1 MIFCSTLSNWVLE
14 FEKWAP
20 SVVVVAYKGSPA
32 MRRNIQSQ
40 MRATKFN
47 VLLTTYEYIIKDK
60 AVLAKASV
68 TVTLPVTACL
78 CSLILKDVP
87 RDMSRKRINSEN
99 ICCNFIQKLLSL
111 HLLCKTLKD
120 MKTEIYK
127 TFNERR

>member
-1 MIFCSTLSNWVLE
+1 MVFCSTLSNWVLE

-68 TVTLPVTACL
+68 TVALPVTACL
-78 CSLILKDVP
+78 
-87 RDMSRKRINSEN
+87 
-99 ICCNFIQKLLSL
+99 
-111 HLLCKTLKD
+111 
-120 MKTEIYK
+120 
-127 TFNERR
+127 

>member
-1 MIFCSTLSNWVLE
+1 MTFCVYSIHCLRLQSLIWLYLCSTLSNWVLE

-60 AVLAKASV
+60 AVLAKAS
-68 TVTLPVTACL
+68 
-78 CSLILKDVP
+78 IK
-87 RDMSRKRINSEN
+87 
-99 ICCNFIQKLLSL
+99 
-111 HLLCKTLKD
+111 
-120 MKTEIYK
+120 
-127 TFNERR
+127 